1 MSSRAA
7 ATKNAKRAEVQD
19 AAEDETADV
28 SPGHRADGLAEED
41 GIGRDEVGG
50 DVGAYVG
57 CGATRRDLRR
67 MRWRSRPV
75 EIEPETPLFG
85 CT

>member
-50 DVGAYVG
+50 DLG
-57 CGATRRDLRR
+57 CGAARRDLRR
-67 MRWRSRPV
+67 MRWWSRPV